1 MPAVSALRAKR
12 TRLSMLTAFASL
24 APLVLGAC
32 ATDPADTT
40 VASNDPKVVCTYEA
54 PTGSNLKTRRCWT
67 EEQTAQQQQGAR
79 AVGDAAQRTPGRA
92 NPR

>member
-1 MPAVSALRAKR
+1 MHPVLAARTALA
-12 TRLSMLTAFASL
+12 LSFACAL
-24 APLVLGAC
+24 AAC

-40 VASNDPKVVCTYEA
+40 VTSNDPKVVCTYEA

-67 EEQTAQQQQGAR
+67 EEQTAQQQQAVR
-79 AVGDAAQRTPGRA
+79 AMGEAAQRTPGRA